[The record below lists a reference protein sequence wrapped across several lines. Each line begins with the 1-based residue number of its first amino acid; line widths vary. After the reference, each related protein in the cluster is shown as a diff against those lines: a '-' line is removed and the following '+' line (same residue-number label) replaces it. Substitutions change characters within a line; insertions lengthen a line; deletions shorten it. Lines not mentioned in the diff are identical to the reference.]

1 MREDLSGP
9 DPDYAG
15 FGALDAFDGYVS
27 YRLLDDAA
35 LAPQI
40 ADLRQLVERSY
51 PDLLINQ
58 DLGIG
63 MMLWMTQFFPHE
75 NWAVTQRNRCLRMLD
90 RLWTDGSYFCRGPGL
105 PDVKFAFTNYGVAIG
120 LQAVGAMSER
130 VDRLHS
136 YFEGYRSGDEYDREA
151 ITHVM
156 ACGSHLPGYLLQG
169 YA

>member
-1 MREDLSGP
+1 M
-9 DPDYAG
+9 
-15 FGALDAFDGYVS
+15 
-27 YRLLDDAA
+27 
-35 LAPQI
+35 
-40 ADLRQLVERSY
+40 
-51 PDLLINQ
+51 INQ

-75 NWAVTQRNRCLRMLD
+75 NWAVTQRNRCLRMLE

-136 YFEGYRSGDEYDREA
+136 FFEGYRSGDEYDREA

-156 ACGSHLPGYLLQG
+156 ACGSHLPGYLLHG